1 MTDINYVKLEECA
14 TKLTGLNREI
24 KDLADDMNSNLFS
37 KIGIDGEDWGGEA
50 AETARQ
56 TLNQLY
62 ARLMD
67 VVSIIDADVKNINT
81 VVANYK
87 NVDQTFGQVFNQ

>member
-24 KDLADDMNSNLFS
+24 KDLADDMNGNLFS